1 MSPSPFYLI
10 RGFGIIE
17 RQPEKG
23 MTMRQFLVNTGTA
36 LVGVLLFAVG
46 SAQGQ
51 TPFEEAMQQLS
62 SDNARGYLQ
71 PFVDGFG
78 SNLNSGLMRPV
89 NMTSLGFTMKVEV
102 VAVGTLIGEEQK
114 TYRAVAPDPY
124 DQTPVETATVFGGPG
139 TVVSGPGGLQYQ
151 FQNGQLNTRL
161 MPMAIP
167 QATLGTVFGTE
178 AVVRYA
184 AIPKMENFPHVD
196 LVGVGLRHNISQ
208 YFPGFPVDLAAGVF
222 YQKLTVGDLFDAHTT
237 NLSLQA
243 STSLAI
249 FRLYGGAQYE
259 TSDLSLHYAYTGPG
273 STPESVVRLDMSGG
287 NRMRATAGLGLDLVV
302 LHLNTDISVGRVTS
316 VSAGVGFG
324 F

>member
-1 MSPSPFYLI
+1 
-10 RGFGIIE
+10 
-17 RQPEKG
+17 
-23 MTMRQFLVNTGTA
+23 MRQIARNAALFL
-36 LVGVLLFAVG
+36 LGVLLLAAG
-46 SAQGQ
+46 SARGQ
-51 TPFEEAMQQLS
+51 SQFEEAMHQLT

-89 NMTSLGFTMKVEV
+89 NMNTLGFTMKVEV
-102 VAVGTLIGEEQK
+102 VAVGTLIGEGEK
-114 TYRAVAPDPY
+114 TYRAVAPEPF

-139 TVVSGPGGLQYQ
+139 SVVSGPGGLEYQ
-151 FQNGQLNTRL
+151 FQNGQLKTRL

-184 AIPKMENFPHVD
+184 AIPKMENFPHID
-196 LVGVGLRHNISQ
+196 LVGVGLRHNLNQ
-208 YFPGFPVDLAAGVF
+208 YFPELPVDVAAGAF
-222 YQKLTVGDLFDAHTT
+222 YQKLTVGDLFDATT
-237 NLSLQA
+237 KSVSIQA

-259 TSDLSLHYAYTGPG
+259 TSDLSLHYTYTGPG
-273 STPESVVRLDMSGG
+273 ATPESVVRLDMSGRNG
-287 NRMRATAGLGLDLVV
+287 MRATAGIGLDLVV
-302 LHLNTDISVGRVTS
+302 LHLNTDVSVGHVTS